1 MLSMDDI
8 LDAAF
13 AKAGVVAPRPF
24 KRIPRS
30 TSPKPLSR
38 SWVRRV
44 GSLLRDGYGS
54 EDIAIILECRPD
66 QVSAQM
72 KRFREAG
79 LIKEWFAK

>member
-1 MLSMDDI
+1 MQSMDDI

-24 KRIPRS
+24 RRIPRS

-66 QVSAQM
+66 QVSVQIAAFRVEGKLAQ
-72 KRFREAG
+72 
-79 LIKEWFAK
+79 WWPS

>member
-1 MLSMDDI
+1 MQSMDDI

-13 AKAGVVAPRPF
+13 AKAGVVAQRPF

>member
-1 MLSMDDI
+1 MQSMDDI

-30 TSPKPLSR
+30 TSLKPLSR